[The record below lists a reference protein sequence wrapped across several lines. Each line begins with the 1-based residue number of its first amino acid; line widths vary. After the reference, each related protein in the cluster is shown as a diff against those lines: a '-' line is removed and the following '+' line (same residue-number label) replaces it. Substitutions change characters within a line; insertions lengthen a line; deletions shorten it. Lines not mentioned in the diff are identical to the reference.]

1 VFRGNPLYI
10 RGLAP
15 DTGGAEKCV
24 CPEKVDCLN
33 PLPLKDSH
41 DLAMLL
47 EMANVLYLDC
57 VDREMWYG
65 KKVMLL

>member
-1 VFRGNPLYI
+1 
-10 RGLAP
+10 
-15 DTGGAEKCV
+15 
-24 CPEKVDCLN
+24 
-33 PLPLKDSH
+33 
-41 DLAMLL
+41 MLL